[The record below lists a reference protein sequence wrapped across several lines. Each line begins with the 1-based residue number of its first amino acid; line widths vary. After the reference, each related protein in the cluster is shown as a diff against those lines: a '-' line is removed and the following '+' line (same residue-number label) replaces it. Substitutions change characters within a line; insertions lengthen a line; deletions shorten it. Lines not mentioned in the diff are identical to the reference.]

1 MPKPRFIPAVSH
13 PRLSAHADVLRL
25 ALFGVTL
32 AGSAFAQQVVTIAPS
47 SGVAPVEM
55 YSGTNYSGVHT
66 NGISI
71 NSSGGTDQI
80 DLQITNLP
88 AGSVPY
94 LQSSF
99 VPPTSSS
106 TTFNFLFGIAVTNV
120 AQGDY
125 T

>member
-1 MPKPRFIPAVSH
+1 MPKSWFTP
-13 PRLSAHADVLRL
+13 AHAVPFVVLL
-25 ALFGVTL
+25 GAVLT
-32 AGSAFAQQVVTIAPS
+32 GSVFAQQVVTIAPS
-47 SGVAPVEM
+47 SGVAPAEI

-66 NGISI
+66 NGVSI

-88 AGSVPY
+88 AGAAAY
-94 LQSSF
+94 LQNAF

-125 T
+125 